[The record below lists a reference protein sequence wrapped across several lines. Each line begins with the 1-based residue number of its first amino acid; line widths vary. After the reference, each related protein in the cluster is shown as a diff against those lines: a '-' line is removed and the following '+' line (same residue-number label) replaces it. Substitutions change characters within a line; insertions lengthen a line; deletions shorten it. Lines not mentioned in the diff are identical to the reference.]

1 MSKRLVSK
9 RFLFSVVA
17 REGIGHRSSTDWP
30 IAWPSEPM
38 PEPSPS
44 DSIEVSV
51 VIPCLNESETLA
63 VCIRKVLGCL
73 SENGISGEVIAADN
87 GSTDGSQAIAEAE
100 GARVVPVEA
109 KGYGNALMGG
119 IEAARGR
126 YVIMGDADDS
136 YDFSALGPFIEKLRK
151 GNDLVMG
158 NRFLGGIAPGA
169 MPALHRY
176 LGNPVLSGLGRLFFR
191 CPVGD
196 FHCGLRGFSREAFGR
211 MKLQTTGMEFAS
223 EMVVKATL
231 LGLRIA
237 EVPTTLS
244 PDGRSRPPHLRSWRD
259 GWRHLRFM
267 LLFSPGWLFL
277 YPGLLLMI
285 VGLGVGGW
293 LLPEAR
299 QLGGA
304 TLDVNTL
311 AYSALAVLLGFQSVL
326 FAVFTRTFVSTQG
339 LGPESRTLNKL
350 YRYVTLETGLIVGGV
365 LIVLGFTGS
374 VAATFGWSE
383 VDFGELNPS
392 EVLRQVIPS
401 VLAIALGFQ
410 IVLASF
416 FLSVLGLKRRGG
428 GE

>member
-1 MSKRLVSK
+1 M
-9 RFLFSVVA
+9 
-17 REGIGHRSSTDWP
+17 
-30 IAWPSEPM
+30 
-38 PEPSPS
+38 
-44 DSIEVSV
+44 
-51 VIPCLNESETLA
+51 PCLNEAETLA
-63 VCIRKVLGCL
+63 VCIRKALGCL
-73 SENGISGEVIAADN
+73 SENGISGEVIVADN

-158 NRFLGGIAPGA
+158 NRFRGGIVPGA

-196 FHCGLRGFSREAFGR
+196 FHCGLRGFSREAIWR

-231 LGLRIA
+231 LGLRIV

-267 LLFSPGWLFL
+267 LLFSPAWLFL

-299 QLGGA
+299 QLGSA

-326 FAVFTRTFVSTQG
+326 FGVFTRTFVSTQG

-365 LIVLGFTGS
+365 LIVLGLTGS

>member
-1 MSKRLVSK
+1 
-9 RFLFSVVA
+9 
-17 REGIGHRSSTDWP
+17 
-30 IAWPSEPM
+30 M

-51 VIPCLNESETLA
+51 VIPCLNEAETLA
-63 VCIRKVLGCL
+63 VCIRKALVCL
-73 SENGISGEVIAADN
+73 SENGISGEVIVADN

-158 NRFLGGIAPGA
+158 NRFRGGIAPGA

-196 FHCGLRGFSREAFGR
+196 FHCGLRGFSREAIWR

-231 LGLRIA
+231 LGLRIV

-428 GE
+428 SE